1 MAPKAFLIA
10 VIAAILA
17 IAAPASAAYDYTVG
31 DDAGWKLGVNYTRWA
46 EGKEFRVGDKLLFKY
61 NQDAHSVAKVNA
73 SDFQQ
78 CVASNASNVLTSGND
93 EITLST
99 PGTKWYI
106 CSIADHCTKG
116 MKLVIT
122 VSTAQAPAPA
132 PTPRTMPLPAPPSSP
147 GTPATMP
154 WPRAPSFPQ
163 TPATSAAGDASPLQ
177 SYMWILGAL
186 AAFKVILVPLAMF
199 RQEFPLVC

>member
-1 MAPKAFLIA
+1 MALKAFLIA

-17 IAAPASAAYDYTVG
+17 IAAPASAAYYTVG
-31 DDAGWKLGVNYTRWA
+31 DDAGWKLGVNYTLWA
-46 EGKEFRVGDKLLFKY
+46 EGKEFRVGDKLVFKY
-61 NQDAHSVAKVNA
+61 NQDAHTVAKVNA

-132 PTPRTMPLPAPPSSP
+132 PMPWPVAPTPRTMPLPA
-147 GTPATMP
+147 
-154 WPRAPSFPQ
+154 APSFPQ
-163 TPATSAAGDASPLQ
+163 TPATSAAGDVSTLQ

-186 AAFKVILVPLAMF
+186 AAFKVILV
-199 RQEFPLVC
+199 